1 MKSFVEMVRE
11 IEALESCLEKHQKDL
26 QDLALKKI
34 SISSEREKI
43 ERDLYQKKIYMTH
56 IREIFRLAKIQF
68 SRFRKLPEATLTEAD
83 VQELNKW
90 IGRALAEDGL
100 IDIINAI
107 LELEKYKASEIKSN
121 LYALVQKIIIGG
133 AFNQG
138 KKKA

>member
-1 MKSFVEMVRE
+1 MKSLLEMGKE
-11 IEALESCLEKHQKDL
+11 IETREACLEKIQRDL
-26 QDLALKKI
+26 QDIALKKLALL
-34 SISSEREKI
+34 SDRESI

-68 SRFRKLPEATLTEAD
+68 SRFRKIPEPTLTAAD

-90 IGRALAEDGL
+90 VGRVKAEDGL
-100 IDIINAI
+100 LDIINA
-107 LELEKYKASEIKSN
+107 LREVEKYKASEIKTN

-133 AFNQG
+133 AYNQG